1 MTALAPSLASFLR
14 EHLPCERNA
23 SPHTVASYAHA
34 FSLLLRYAANRLGR
48 RPTELTIEDLDP
60 DLILGFLSH
69 VEQDRSNTARSR
81 NARFAAIRSFFRY
94 LEYKVPACLEQA
106 LRVRSLPMKKT
117 DKALIDY
124 LTRDEMN
131 ALLAA
136 PDPTTVAG
144 LRDRA
149 MLHLTYAAGL
159 RVSELLALQMDDFS
173 DRSLSTVRVLGKGR
187 RERVLPLW
195 KETQTALRAWIA
207 VRPSVQVQ
215 ELFVNREGQ
224 PLSRDGFAHRLAV
237 HVATAARNK
246 PTLAEK
252 RVTPHVLR
260 HSCAMHTLEATG
272 DIRKVSLWLGH
283 ASLQSTEAYLRVDPA
298 EKLAILASNAA
309 PAVPKGGFR
318 TPDRLL
324 AMLAEIQKSR

>member
-14 EHLPCERNA
+14 EHLPRERNA

-48 RPTELTIEDLDP
+48 RPTDLTIEDLDP
-60 DLILGFLSH
+60 DLILGFLSY
-69 VEQDRSNTARSR
+69 VEQDRGNTARSR

-173 DRSLSTVRVLGKGR
+173 DRSLSTGTRTSESVL
-187 RERVLPLW
+187 
-195 KETQTALRAWIA
+195 
-207 VRPSVQVQ
+207 
-215 ELFVNREGQ
+215 
-224 PLSRDGFAHRLAV
+224 
-237 HVATAARNK
+237 
-246 PTLAEK
+246 
-252 RVTPHVLR
+252 
-260 HSCAMHTLEATG
+260 CA
-272 DIRKVSLWLGH
+272 
-283 ASLQSTEAYLRVDPA
+283 
-298 EKLAILASNAA
+298 
-309 PAVPKGGFR
+309 
-318 TPDRLL
+318 
-324 AMLAEIQKSR
+324 

>member
-14 EHLPCERNA
+14 EHLPRERNA

-69 VEQDRSNTARSR
+69 VEQDRGNTARSR

-124 LTRDEMN
+124 LTRKEMN

-159 RVSELLALQMDDFS
+159 RVSELLALQMGDFS

-195 KETQTALRAWIA
+195 KETQTVLRAWIA

-237 HVATAARNK
+237 HVAAAARKK

-309 PAVPKGGFR
+309 PAVPKGRFR
-318 TPDRLL
+318 NPDRLL

>member
-14 EHLPCERNA
+14 EHLPRERNA

-48 RPTELTIEDLDP
+48 RPTDLTIEDLDP
-60 DLILGFLSH
+60 DLILGFLSY
-69 VEQDRSNTARSR
+69 VEQDRGNTARSR

-195 KETQTALRAWIA
+195 KETQTVLRAWTA
-207 VRPSVQVQ
+207 VRPSVQVL

-237 HVATAARNK
+237 HVATAERK
-246 PTLAEK
+246 RPTLVEK

-298 EKLAILASNAA
+298 EKLAILSSNAA
-309 PAVPKGGFR
+309 PAVPKGRFR